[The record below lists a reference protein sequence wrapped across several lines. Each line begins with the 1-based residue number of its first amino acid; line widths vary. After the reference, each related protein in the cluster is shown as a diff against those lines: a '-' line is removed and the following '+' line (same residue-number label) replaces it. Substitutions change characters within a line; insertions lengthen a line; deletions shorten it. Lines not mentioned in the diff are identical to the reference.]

1 MSSLKLAIVLF
12 FALPATAWAADPAPP
27 TTPQAAAAAA
37 PLADSAMAVD
47 ADKKAA
53 KSKEKL
59 ICVREQVL
67 GTKLAKR
74 VCKTS
79 SQVEEERYYAK
90 RARDQMR
97 NEGAVYNPIP

>member
-1 MSSLKLAIVLF
+1 MSSLKLAAVLF
-12 FALPATAWAADPAPP
+12 FALPATAWAADPAPA
-27 TTPQAAAAAA
+27 TTPQAAAAA
-37 PLADSAMAVD
+37 PLSDSAIAVE

-59 ICVREQVL
+59 VCVREQVV

-79 SQVEEERYYAK
+79 AQVEEERYYAK

-97 NEGAVYNPIP
+97 NEGSVYNPAF

>member
-1 MSSLKLAIVLF
+1 MSSLKLAAILV
-12 FALPATAWAADPAPP
+12 FALPTTVWAADPAPP

-37 PLADSAMAVD
+37 PLADSAIAVD
-47 ADKKAA
+47 ASKNAA
-53 KSKEKL
+53 KSKEKV
-59 ICVREQVL
+59 ICVREQVV

-79 SQVEEERYYAK
+79 TQIEEERFYAK

-97 NEGAVYNPIP
+97 NEGAVYNPAF